1 LYLAR
6 EELMAERVALSVLR
20 SGEVKGSQA
29 EKVLS
34 GNEFSTLT
42 STMRLIAGGSKEE
55 IQQ

>member
-1 LYLAR
+1 MAR

-20 SGEVKGSQA
+20 SGEVKGTQA

-42 STMRLIAGGSKEE
+42 STMRLISGGAKETN
-55 IQQ
+55 QQ